1 MFVVRSP
8 PVFLRQLA
16 RLVPWGELSLTVTI
30 PLFVPSPCRKVLLPL
45 IARLPVAENL
55 LVGVAPLIMGRSLS
69 LVCRVVTR
77 VGAAL

>member
-8 PVFLRQLA
+8 CVFLRQVA

-45 IARLPVAENL
+45 IGPVLGAENL
-55 LVGVAPLIMGRSLS
+55 PVCVGVVALGRVLS
-69 LVCRVVTR
+69 VVCRVVTR